1 MFALFADDTE
11 ISFAH
16 ADFKSSYWYFYSW
29 LKLEKWLSHKRLILN
44 AKNTNGMLISN
55 GKRSNPSFNS
65 IVVNLSGIP
74 IPFVQNFRYLG
85 VMIDDKLNFH
95 QHQENMPTSYI

>member
-1 MFALFADDTE
+1 MF
-11 ISFAH
+11 
-16 ADFKSSYWYFYSW
+16 
-29 LKLEKWLSHKRLILN
+29 
-44 AKNTNGMLISN
+44 ISN

-74 IPFVQNFRYLG
+74 IPFVKTFRYLG

-95 QHQENMPTSYI
+95 QHVKKICQQVTFKTNVLKKCAYLFDIQFKTILFKLFIQSQFDYCSTLLFHLNNK

>member
-1 MFALFADDTE
+1 
-11 ISFAH
+11 
-16 ADFKSSYWYFYSW
+16 
-29 LKLEKWLSHKRLILN
+29 
-44 AKNTNGMLISN
+44 MLISN